1 MIKEF
6 SNFVQFAETNEIPA
20 EVHEENFLLQI
31 RNMESEIGHKIMKKI
46 QGEYIL
52 TEFGRNFYPYAKRSL
67 QTVKEGINIS
77 DEYNAYESDNYIVIG
92 IARDSAYTWALNCIQ
107 GFNKFHPGLRLVIL
121 VDDKLTN
128 EIIEKST
135 IIFWCSER
143 DLPEYDKLW
152 YIEYKY
158 GLYASNDYIDKY
170 GIPTLNNIVTHKIIA
185 YSGMENYNITNWH
198 LLGNEYGLPQLTPTI
213 LSQSRDLITKMISEG
228 VGIGSASDHQD
239 AYYGYNNLQQVV
251 KLVNGPVLKSCFFV
265 KKGIS
270 HQKRDNADLFGR
282 LFKMYF
288 DENKIDIFFNNDTKD
303 LK

>member
-6 SNFVQFAETNEIPA
+6 GNFIQFAETNEIPI
-20 EVHEENFLLQI
+20 EVPVEKFLLQI
-31 RNMESEIGHKIMKKI
+31 RNMESEIGHKIIKKI
-46 QGEYIL
+46 QGKYIL

-67 QTVKEGINIS
+67 QNVKEGINIS
-77 DEYNAYESDNYIVIG
+77 DECNAYESDNYIVIG
-92 IARDSAYTWALNCIQ
+92 IARDSAYTWALECIR

-121 VDDKLTN
+121 VDDKLTD

-143 DLPEYDKLW
+143 NLPEYDKLW
-152 YIEYKY
+152 YIEYRY
-158 GLYASNDYIDKY
+158 GLYASDDYIDKY

-185 YSGMENYNITNWH
+185 YSGKDRPEVTNWH
-198 LLGNEYGLPQLTPTI
+198 LLGNEYGLPKLTPTI

-228 VGIGSASDHQD
+228 LGIGSASDHQD

-251 KLVNGPVLKSCFFV
+251 KLVNGPVLKSYFFV

-270 HQKRDNADLFGR
+270 HQKRDNAGLFDR
-282 LFKMYF
+282 LFKKYF
-288 DENKIDIFFNNDTKD
+288 DENKIDIFLNNDN
-303 LK
+303 